1 MVSPFTIAA
10 LVVNIVICFGIPIAA
25 CIYFYHKRLHCGHS
39 VFMGMIVFLIA
50 QIFLRLPI
58 VDFIMAWPPMHD
70 ALQNTWVYAL
80 FLGITA
86 GVFEEGG
93 RYIGYLAG
101 MRENRRFV
109 DAVAYAIGWGG
120 LEAMLMVGV
129 SSVNNLLI
137 ALFADESV
145 PLFASLEAM
154 SPVTVLLSSG
164 ERILYLVVQIGFS
177 VLVLLAIRKG
187 RSGLLWLVGAVA
199 LHLLVDAPLPIL
211 MDVLGLNDY
220 IVECYLLILA
230 VAAVWFTIYAK
241 RKLFVDDDL
250 QDSQKGAAVRRISG
264 EII

>member
-1 MVSPFTIAA
+1 MISTFTIAA
-10 LVVNIVICFGIPIAA
+10 LVVNILICFGIPIAA

-39 VFMGMIVFLIA
+39 VFMGMVVFLIA
-50 QIFLRLPI
+50 QLFLRLPI

-70 ALQNTWVYAL
+70 VLQNTWVYAL
-80 FLGITA
+80 FLGVTA

-93 RYIGYLAG
+93 RYLGYLAS

-145 PLFASLEAM
+145 PLFASLEEM
-154 SPVTVLLSSG
+154 SPVAILLSG
-164 ERILYLVVQIGFS
+164 VERILYLVVQIGFS

-187 RSGLLWLVGAVA
+187 RAGLLWLAGAIA

-211 MDVLGLNDY
+211 MDILGLSAY
-220 IVECYLLILA
+220 AVEGYLVILA
-230 VAAVWFTIYAK
+230 IAAVWFTVYAK

-250 QDSQKGAAVRRISG
+250 QYCQKGTAVQKISG
-264 EII
+264 ETI